1 MESKPESSRV
11 TARESEHLP
20 YEVTY
25 ESGQLFEDIKRIK
38 EYISVELFSE
48 ILELEPDKLE
58 ILKVENMIIKEKR
71 VTDAT
76 IEIIYAR
83 LIKHRTIPDETIK
96 KDWSYYYGPVKN
108 QGPRDICWAIVAVEL
123 ATAIRWIKNRGKGI
137 EYSYKELVE
146 FVCPGRGILN
156 EKLHNF
162 CYKLNIMS
170 ALEYVIKHGVQEAAW
185 SNVQGFSV

>member
-1 MESKPESSRV
+1 M
-11 TARESEHLP
+11 
-20 YEVTY
+20 
-25 ESGQLFEDIKRIK
+25 
-38 EYISVELFSE
+38 
-48 ILELEPDKLE
+48 
-58 ILKVENMIIKEKR
+58 
-71 VTDAT
+71 
-76 IEIIYAR
+76 
-83 LIKHRTIPDETIK
+83 
-96 KDWSYYYGPVKN
+96 KN
-108 QGPRDICWAIVAVEL
+108 QGPRGIPLFLHCYFRFFLFTYTFDYFDKQCTDICWAIVAVEL

>member
-83 LIKHRTIPDETIK
+83 LIKHR

>member
-1 MESKPESSRV
+1 MESKPESSRA

-20 YEVTY
+20 Y
-25 ESGQLFEDIKRIK
+25 
-38 EYISVELFSE
+38 E

-58 ILKVENMIIKEKR
+58 IFKVENRIIKEKR

-83 LIKHRTIPDETIK
+83 LIKHRVIPDETIK
-96 KDWSYYYGPVKN
+96 KDWSSYYGPVKN
-108 QGPRDICWAIVAVEL
+108 QGPHDICWAIVAVEL
-123 ATAIRWIKNRGKGI
+123 VTAIRWIKNRGKGI

-146 FVCPGRGILN
+146 FVCLRRGILN
-156 EKLHNF
+156 EKLHHF

-170 ALEYVIKHGVQEAAW
+170 ALEYVIKLRIVLLIGAQSPHLLV
-185 SNVQGFSV
+185 S

>member
-1 MESKPESSRV
+1 
-11 TARESEHLP
+11 
-20 YEVTY
+20 
-25 ESGQLFEDIKRIK
+25 IK
-38 EYISVELFSE
+38 EYISVELFFE

-76 IEIIYAR
+76 IEIIYVR
-83 LIKHRTIPDETIK
+83 LIKHRAIPDETIK
-96 KDWSYYYGPVKN
+96 KDWSSYYGLVKN

-123 ATAIRWIKNRGKGI
+123 ITAIRWIKNQ
-137 EYSYKELVE
+137 LVE

-170 ALEYVIKHGVQEAAW
+170 TLEYVIKHGVQEAADRP
-185 SNVQGFSV
+185 FD